1 MSVKQIV
8 EETDTRAGRLFD
20 LVVVGLIL
28 ISIADFSI
36 ETLPDLTPGTLSLLR
51 WVETVSVLLFTIEYL
66 LRVLVADRKARFI
79 FSFFGLIDLAAILP
93 FYIA

>member
-1 MSVKQIV
+1 M
-8 EETDTRAGRLFD
+8 
-20 LVVVGLIL
+20 
-28 ISIADFSI
+28 
-36 ETLPDLTPGTLSLLR
+36 SLLR